1 MASDSKAWSALSV
14 VATLGAVAVAKK
26 VTDVSWR
33 AATGKHPPI
42 NPVDPDVDMTEA
54 VLWAVFSGTAVS
66 LVRMTVQ
73 RRAALYYQ
81 RSTGHLPGQLEADG
95 K

>member
-1 MASDSKAWSALSV
+1 MSSDSKAFGAFSI
-14 VATLGAVAVAKK
+14 VATLAAVAAAKK
-26 VTDVSWR
+26 VSDVAWR
-33 AATGKHPPI
+33 AATGKNPPI
-42 NPVDPDVDMTEA
+42 NPADPDVDTTEA
-54 VLWAVFSGTAVS
+54 VLWAAFSGIAVG

-81 RSTGHLPGQLEADG
+81 RSTGHLPGQLQADG

>member
-26 VTDVSWR
+26 VTDVTWR
-33 AATGKHPPI
+33 AATGKNPPV
-42 NPVDPDVDMTEA
+42 NPVDPDVDLAEA

-66 LVRMTVQ
+66 LIRMTVQ
-73 RRAALYYQ
+73 RKTALYYQ

>member
-1 MASDSKAWSALSV
+1 MASDSKAWGALSL
-14 VATLGAVAVAKK
+14 VATLGAVALAKK

-33 AATGKHPPI
+33 AATGKNPPI
-42 NPVDPDVDMTEA
+42 NPADPDVDMTEA
-54 VLWAVFSGTAVS
+54 VLWAVFSGTAVG

-73 RRAALYYQ
+73 RKAALYYQ
-81 RSTGHLPGQLEADG
+81 RSTGHLPGQLQADG